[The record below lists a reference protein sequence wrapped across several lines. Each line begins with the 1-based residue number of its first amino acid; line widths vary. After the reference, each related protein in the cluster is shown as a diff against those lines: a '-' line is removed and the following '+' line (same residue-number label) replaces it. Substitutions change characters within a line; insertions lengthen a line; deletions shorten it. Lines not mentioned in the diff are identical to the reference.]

1 MSQEYTEDKEVK
13 LTKLSSGRRLL
24 EAMLILCSLFAI
36 WLMAALLSFNPSD
49 PSWSQTAWH
58 EPIHNLGGAPGAW
71 LADTLFFIFG
81 VMAYTIPVI
90 IIGGCWF
97 AWRHQENDEYIDY
110 FAVSLRLIGA
120 LALILTSCGLAAI
133 NADDIW
139 YFASGGVIGSL
150 LSTTLQP
157 LLHSSGGTI
166 ALLCIWAA
174 GLTLFTGWSW
184 VSIAEKLGGGILS
197 VLTFASNRTRRD
209 DTWVDEGEY
218 EDDEEE
224 YDDEEAARPQESRR
238 ARILRSALAR
248 RKRLA
253 EKFTNPMGRKTDA
266 ALFSGKRMDDG
277 EEVVQYSAS
286 GAPVAADDVL
296 FSGASA
302 ARPAEDDV
310 LFSGASA
317 VRPGDFDPYDPLL
330 NGHSIAEPVSAAA
343 AATAAPQAWAE
354 SPVGHHGAAPAYQPE
369 ASYPPQQAYQPEPA
383 PFQQA
388 AYQPPAGQTAPQA
401 YQPEPAPYQQPVYD
415 PRAGQP
421 APQAYQ
427 PEPAPYQQPVYD
439 PRAGQPAPQAYQ
451 PEPAPYQQP
460 AYDPQAGQP
469 APQAYQPE
477 PAPYQQPAY
486 DPQAGQPAPQA
497 YQPEPAPYQQPAYD
511 PHAGQPAPQAYQPE
525 PAPYQQPA
533 YDPYAGQPAPQTYQQ
548 PAYDPNA
555 GQLAP
560 QTYQQPAYDPN
571 AGQPAP
577 QPYQPEP
584 AAYQPQSAPVPP
596 PEPEP
601 EVVQEEVKRPPLYY
615 FEEVEEKRAR
625 ERELLASWYQ
635 PIPEPESPI
644 ATKPLTPPTTASK
657 PPVETTVVS
666 AVAAGVH
673 QATAASGG
681 AAAATSSTAA
691 SAAATPLF
699 SPASSGPRVQVKEGI
714 GPKLPRPNRVRV
726 PTRRELASYGIKL
739 PSQREAEQRARQA
752 ERDPH
757 YDDELLSDEEADAM
771 EQDELARQFAAT
783 QQQRYGHRWEDDNAT
798 DDDEADAAAEAE
810 LARQFAATQQQR
822 YATEQPPG
830 ANPFSPADYEF
841 SPMKTLVN
849 DGPSEPLF
857 TPTPEVQ
864 PQQPAQRYQQPAAA
878 PQQGYQPAQHQP
890 IHHQPVPPQ
899 PQSYPTAS
907 QPVQPQQP
915 VAPQG
920 HQPAAPAPQ
929 ESLIHPLLMR
939 NGDSRPLQKPTTP
952 LPSLDLLTPPPSEVE
967 PVDTFA
973 LEQMARLV
981 EARLADFRIKADVVN
996 YSPGPVITR
1005 FELNLAPGVKAARIS
1020 NLSRDLARSLSTVAV
1035 RVVEVIPGKP
1045 YVGLELPNKKR
1056 QTVYLREVLDNAK
1069 FRDNPSPLTV
1079 VLGKDIAGDPVVADL
1094 AKMPHL
1100 LVAGTT
1106 GSGKSVG
1113 VNAMILSMLYKAQPE
1128 DVRFIMID
1136 PKMLELS
1143 VYEGIPH
1150 LLTEVVTDMKDAANA
1165 LRWSVNEMERRYK
1178 LMSALGVRNLAGYN
1192 EKIAEAARMGRPIP
1206 DPYWKPGDSMDAVH
1220 PVLEKLPYI
1229 VVLVDEFADLMM
1241 TVGKKV
1247 EELIARLAQ
1256 KARAAGIHLVLA
1268 TQRPSVDVITGLIKA
1283 NIPTRIAFTVS
1294 SKIDSRTI
1302 LDQGGAESLLG
1313 MGDMLYSGP
1322 NSTTPVRVH
1331 GAFVRDQEVHAVVQD
1346 WKARGRPQYVDGI
1359 TSDSESEGGGGGF
1372 DGGEELDPL
1381 FDQAVNFVT
1390 EKRKASISGVQRQ
1403 FRIGYNRAARIIE
1416 QMEAQGI
1423 VSEQGH
1429 NGNREVLAPPPFE

>member
-1 MSQEYTEDKEVK
+1 MSQEYTEDKDVT

-24 EAMLILCSLFAI
+24 EALLILIALFAV

-90 IIGGCWF
+90 IVGGCWF
-97 AWRHQENDEYIDY
+97 AWRHQSTDDYIDY
-110 FAVSLRLIGA
+110 FAVSLRLIGV

-166 ALLCIWAA
+166 MLLCIWAA

-184 VSIAEKLGGGILS
+184 VSIAEKLGGWLLNI
-197 VLTFASNRTRRD
+197 LTFASNRTRRD
-209 DTWVDEGEY
+209 DTWVD
-218 EDDEEE
+218 DEE
-224 YDDEEAARPQESRR
+224 YDDEYDEETDGVQRESRR
-238 ARILRSALAR
+238 ARILRGALAR

-253 EKFTNPMGRKTDA
+253 EKFSNPRGRQTDA
-266 ALFSGKRMDDG
+266 ALFSGKRMDDD
-277 EEVVQYSAS
+277 EDIQYSAR
-286 GAPVAADDVL
+286 GVAADPDDVL
-296 FSGASA
+296 FSGNRATQ
-302 ARPAEDDV
+302 PEYDE
-310 LFSGASA
+310 
-317 VRPGDFDPYDPLL
+317 YDPLL
-330 NGHSIAEPVSAAA
+330 NGHSVTEPVAAAA
-343 AATAAPQAWAE
+343 AATAVTQTWAASADPIMQTPPMPGAEPVVAQPTVEWQPVPGPQTGEPVIAPAPEGYQPHPQYAQPQEAQSAPWQQPVPVASAPQYAATPATAAE
-354 SPVGHHGAAPAYQPE
+354 YDSLAPQETQPQWQPE
-369 ASYPPQQAYQPEPA
+369 PTHQPTPVYQPEPI
-383 PFQQA
+383 A
-388 AYQPPAGQTAPQA
+388 AEPSHMPPPVI
-401 YQPEPAPYQQPVYD
+401 EQPV
-415 PRAGQP
+415 A
-421 APQAYQ
+421 
-427 PEPAPYQQPVYD
+427 
-439 PRAGQPAPQAYQ
+439 
-451 PEPAPYQQP
+451 
-460 AYDPQAGQP
+460 
-469 APQAYQPE
+469 
-477 PAPYQQPAY
+477 
-486 DPQAGQPAPQA
+486 
-497 YQPEPAPYQQPAYD
+497 
-511 PHAGQPAPQAYQPE
+511 
-525 PAPYQQPA
+525 
-533 YDPYAGQPAPQTYQQ
+533 T
-548 PAYDPNA
+548 
-555 GQLAP
+555 
-560 QTYQQPAYDPN
+560 
-571 AGQPAP
+571 
-577 QPYQPEP
+577 
-584 AAYQPQSAPVPP
+584 
-596 PEPEP
+596 EPEP
-601 EVVQEEVKRPPLYY
+601 DTEETRPARPPLYY

-625 ERELLASWYQ
+625 EREQLAAWYQ
-635 PIPEPESPI
+635 PIPEPVKENVPV
-644 ATKPLTPPTTASK
+644 KPTVSVAPSI
-657 PPVETTVVS
+657 PPVE
-666 AVAAGVH
+666 AVAA
-673 QATAASGG
+673 AASLDAGIKSGALAAG
-681 AAAATSSTAA
+681 AAAAAPA
-691 SAAATPLF
+691 FGLATGG
-699 SPASSGPRVQVKEGI
+699 APRPQVKEGI
-714 GPKLPRPNRVRV
+714 GPQLPRPNRVRV

-739 PSQREAEQRARQA
+739 PSQRIAEEKAREAERNQYETGAQ
-752 ERDPH
+752 
-757 YDDELLSDEEADAM
+757 LTDEEIDAM
-771 EQDELARQFAAT
+771 HQDELARQFAQSQQHRYGETYQHDT
-783 QQQRYGHRWEDDNAT
+783 QQAEDDDT
-798 DDDEADAAAEAE
+798 AAEAE
-810 LARQFAATQQQR
+810 LARQFAASQQQR
-822 YATEQPPG
+822 YSGEQPAG
-830 ANPFSPADYEF
+830 AQPFSLDDLDF
-841 SPMKTLVN
+841 SPMKVLV
-849 DGPSEPLF
+849 DEGPHEPLF
-857 TPTPEVQ
+857 TPGVMPESTPVQQPVAPHPQYQQ
-864 PQQPAQRYQQPAAA
+864 PQQSVA
-878 PQQGYQPAQHQP
+878 
-890 IHHQPVPPQ
+890 PQ
-899 PQSYPTAS
+899 PQY
-907 QPVQPQQP
+907 QQPQQP
-915 VAPQG
+915 VAPQPQYQ
-920 HQPAAPAPQ
+920 QPQQPTAPQ
-929 ESLIHPLLMR
+929 DSLIHPLLMR
-939 NGDSRPLQKPTTP
+939 NGDSRPLQRPTTP

-1069 FRDNPSPLTV
+1069 FRENPSPLTV

-1206 DPYWKPGDSMDAVH
+1206 DPYWKPGDSMDVQH

-1322 NSTTPVRVH
+1322 NSTMPVRVH

-1372 DGGEELDPL
+1372 DGGEELDAL

-1390 EKRKASISGVQRQ
+1390 QKRKASISGVQRQ

-1423 VSEQGH
+1423 VSAQGH

>member
-1 MSQEYTEDKEVK
+1 MSQEYTEDKEVT

-24 EAMLILCSLFAI
+24 EALLILIVLFAV

-58 EPIHNLGGAPGAW
+58 EPIHNLGGMPGAW

-90 IIGGCWF
+90 IVGGCWF
-97 AWRHQENDEYIDY
+97 AWRHQSSDEYIDY
-110 FAVSLRLIGA
+110 FAVSLRIIGV

-166 ALLCIWAA
+166 ALLCVWAA

-184 VSIAEKLGGGILS
+184 VTIAEKLGGWILNI
-197 VLTFASNRTRRD
+197 LTFASNRTRRD
-209 DTWVDEGEY
+209 DTWVDEDEY
-218 EDDEEE
+218 EDDEEYE
-224 YDDEEAARPQESRR
+224 DENHGKQHESRR
-238 ARILRSALAR
+238 ARILRGALAR

-253 EKFTNPMGRKTDA
+253 EKFINPMGRQTDA
-266 ALFSGKRMDDG
+266 ALFSGKRMDDD
-277 EEVVQYSAS
+277 EEITYTAR
-286 GAPVAADDVL
+286 GVAADPDDVL
-296 FSGASA
+296 FSGNRATQ
-302 ARPAEDDV
+302 PEYDE
-310 LFSGASA
+310 
-317 VRPGDFDPYDPLL
+317 YDPLL
-330 NGHSIAEPVSAAA
+330 NGAPITEPVAVAA
-343 AATAAPQAWAE
+343 AATTATQSWAAPVEPVTQTPPVASVDVPPSQPTVAWQ
-354 SPVGHHGAAPAYQPE
+354 PVPGPQTGEPVIAPAPE
-369 ASYPPQQAYQPEPA
+369 GYPQQSQYAQPAVQYNEPL
-383 PFQQA
+383 
-388 AYQPPAGQTAPQA
+388 
-401 YQPEPAPYQQPVYD
+401 QQPVQPQQPYYA
-415 PRAGQP
+415 PAAEQP
-421 APQAYQ
+421 AQQ
-427 PEPAPYQQPVYD
+427 PYYAPAAEQPVQQPYYATAPEQPAQQPYYAPAPEQPV
-439 PRAGQPAPQAYQ
+439 AGNAWQAEEQQSTFAPQSTYQ
-451 PEPAPYQQP
+451 TE
-460 AYDPQAGQP
+460 
-469 APQAYQPE
+469 
-477 PAPYQQPAY
+477 
-486 DPQAGQPAPQA
+486 
-497 YQPEPAPYQQPAYD
+497 
-511 PHAGQPAPQAYQPE
+511 
-525 PAPYQQPA
+525 
-533 YDPYAGQPAPQTYQQ
+533 QTYQQ
-548 PAYDPNA
+548 PAAQEP
-555 GQLAP
+555 L
-560 QTYQQPAYDPN
+560 YQQPQSVEQ
-571 AGQPAP
+571 QP
-577 QPYQPEP
+577 
-584 AAYQPQSAPVPP
+584 VV
-596 PEPEP
+596 EPEP
-601 EVVQEEVKRPPLYY
+601 VVEETKPARPPLYY

-625 ERELLASWYQ
+625 EREQLAAWYQ
-635 PIPEPESPI
+635 PIPEPVKEPEPI
-644 ATKPLTPPTTASK
+644 KSSLKAPSVAAV
-657 PPVETTVVS
+657 PPVEAAAAVS
-666 AVAAGVH
+666 PL
-673 QATAASGG
+673 ASGVKKATLATG
-681 AAAATSSTAA
+681 AAATVAA
-691 SAAATPLF
+691 PVF
-699 SPASSGPRVQVKEGI
+699 SLANSGGPRPQVKEGI
-714 GPKLPRPNRVRV
+714 GPQLPRPKRIRV

-739 PSQREAEQRARQA
+739 PSQRAAEEKAREAQRNQY
-752 ERDPH
+752 DSGDQ
-757 YDDELLSDEEADAM
+757 YNDDEIDAM
-771 EQDELARQFAAT
+771 QQDELARQFAQT
-783 QQQRYGHRWEDDNAT
+783 QQQRYGEQYQHDVPVNAED
-798 DDDEADAAAEAE
+798 ADAAAEAE
-810 LARQFAATQQQR
+810 LARQFAQTQQQR
-822 YATEQPPG
+822 YSGEQPAG
-830 ANPFSPADYEF
+830 ANPFSLDDFEF
-841 SPMKTLVN
+841 SPMKALLD
-849 DGPSEPLF
+849 DGPHEPLF
-857 TPTPEVQ
+857 TPIVEPVQ
-864 PQQPAQRYQQPAAA
+864 
-878 PQQGYQPAQHQP
+878 
-890 IHHQPVPPQ
+890 
-899 PQSYPTAS
+899 
-907 QPVQPQQP
+907 QPQQP
-915 VAPQG
+915 VAPQQQYQ
-920 HQPAAPAPQ
+920 QPQQPVPPQQQYQQPQQPVAPQ
-929 ESLIHPLLMR
+929 PQYQQPQQQVAPQPQYQQPQQPVTPQPQYQQPQQPVAPQPQYQQPQQPVAPQQQDTLLHPLLMR
-939 NGDSRPLQKPTTP
+939 NGDSRPLHKPTTP

-1079 VLGKDIAGDPVVADL
+1079 VLGKDIAGEPVVADL

-1165 LRWSVNEMERRYK
+1165 LRWCVNEMERRYK

-1192 EKIAEAARMGRPIP
+1192 EKIAEADRMMRPIP
-1206 DPYWKPGDSMDAVH
+1206 DPYWKPGDSMDAQH
-1220 PVLEKLPYI
+1220 PVLKKEPYI

-1302 LDQGGAESLLG
+1302 LDQAGAESLLG

-1322 NSTTPVRVH
+1322 NSTLPVRVH

-1359 TSDSESEGGGGGF
+1359 TSDSESEGGAGGF
-1372 DGGEELDPL
+1372 DGAEELDPL
-1381 FDQAVNFVT
+1381 FDQAVQFVT

-1429 NGNREVLAPPPFE
+1429 NGNREVLAPPPFD

>member
-1 MSQEYTEDKEVK
+1 MSQEYTEDKEVT

-24 EAMLILCSLFAI
+24 EALLILIVLFAV

-58 EPIHNLGGAPGAW
+58 EPIHNLGGMPGAW

-90 IIGGCWF
+90 IVGGCWF
-97 AWRHQENDEYIDY
+97 AWRHQSSDEYIDY
-110 FAVSLRLIGA
+110 FAVSLRIIGV

-166 ALLCIWAA
+166 ALLCVWAA

-184 VSIAEKLGGGILS
+184 VTIAEKLGGWILNI
-197 VLTFASNRTRRD
+197 LTFASNRTRRD
-209 DTWVDEGEY
+209 DTWVDEDEY
-218 EDDEEE
+218 EDDEEYE
-224 YDDEEAARPQESRR
+224 DENHGKQHESRR
-238 ARILRSALAR
+238 ARILRGALAR

-253 EKFTNPMGRKTDA
+253 EKFINPMGRQTDA
-266 ALFSGKRMDDG
+266 ALFSGKRMDDD
-277 EEVVQYSAS
+277 EEITYTAR
-286 GAPVAADDVL
+286 GVAADPDDVL
-296 FSGASA
+296 FSGNRATQ
-302 ARPAEDDV
+302 PEYDE
-310 LFSGASA
+310 
-317 VRPGDFDPYDPLL
+317 YDPLL
-330 NGHSIAEPVSAAA
+330 NGAPITEPVAVAA
-343 AATAAPQAWAE
+343 AATTATQSWAAPVEPVTQTPPVASVDVPPSQPTVAWQ
-354 SPVGHHGAAPAYQPE
+354 PVPGPQTGEPVIAPAPE
-369 ASYPPQQAYQPEPA
+369 GYPQQSQYAQPAVQYNEPL
-383 PFQQA
+383 
-388 AYQPPAGQTAPQA
+388 
-401 YQPEPAPYQQPVYD
+401 QQPVQPQQPYYA
-415 PRAGQP
+415 PAAEQP
-421 APQAYQ
+421 A
-427 PEPAPYQQPVYD
+427 QQPYYAPAAEQPVQQPYYATA
-439 PRAGQPAPQAYQ
+439 PEQPA
-451 PEPAPYQQP
+451 QQP
-460 AYDPQAGQP
+460 YYAPVPEQPVAGNAWQAEEQQSTF
-469 APQAYQPE
+469 APQSTYQTE
-477 PAPYQQPAY
+477 
-486 DPQAGQPAPQA
+486 
-497 YQPEPAPYQQPAYD
+497 
-511 PHAGQPAPQAYQPE
+511 
-525 PAPYQQPA
+525 
-533 YDPYAGQPAPQTYQQ
+533 QTYQQ
-548 PAYDPNA
+548 PAAQEP
-555 GQLAP
+555 L
-560 QTYQQPAYDPN
+560 YQQP
-571 AGQPAP
+571 QPVEQ
-577 QPYQPEP
+577 QP
-584 AAYQPQSAPVPP
+584 VV
-596 PEPEP
+596 EPEP
-601 EVVQEEVKRPPLYY
+601 VVEETKPARPPLYY

-625 ERELLASWYQ
+625 EREQLAAWYQ
-635 PIPEPESPI
+635 PIPEPVKEPEPI
-644 ATKPLTPPTTASK
+644 KSSLKAPSVAAV
-657 PPVETTVVS
+657 PPVEAAAAVS
-666 AVAAGVH
+666 PL
-673 QATAASGG
+673 ASGVKKATLATG
-681 AAAATSSTAA
+681 AAATVAA
-691 SAAATPLF
+691 PVF
-699 SPASSGPRVQVKEGI
+699 SLANSGGPRPQVKEGI
-714 GPKLPRPNRVRV
+714 GPQLPRPKRIRV

-739 PSQREAEQRARQA
+739 PSQRAAEEKAREAQRNQY
-752 ERDPH
+752 DSGDQ
-757 YDDELLSDEEADAM
+757 YNDDEIDAM
-771 EQDELARQFAAT
+771 QQDELARQFAQT
-783 QQQRYGHRWEDDNAT
+783 QQQRYGEQYQHDVPVNAED
-798 DDDEADAAAEAE
+798 ADAAAEAE
-810 LARQFAATQQQR
+810 LARQFAQTQQQR
-822 YATEQPPG
+822 YSGEQPAG
-830 ANPFSPADYEF
+830 ANPFSLDDFEF
-841 SPMKTLVN
+841 SPMKALLD
-849 DGPSEPLF
+849 DGPHEPLF
-857 TPTPEVQ
+857 TPIVEPVQ
-864 PQQPAQRYQQPAAA
+864 
-878 PQQGYQPAQHQP
+878 
-890 IHHQPVPPQ
+890 
-899 PQSYPTAS
+899 
-907 QPVQPQQP
+907 QPQQP
-915 VAPQG
+915 VAPQQQYQ
-920 HQPAAPAPQ
+920 QPQQPVPPQPQYQQPQQPVAPQ
-929 ESLIHPLLMR
+929 PQYQQPQQPVAPQPQYQQPQQPVAPQPQYQQPQQPVAPQQQYQQPQQPVAPQPQDTLLHPLLMR
-939 NGDSRPLQKPTTP
+939 NGDSRPLHKPTTP

-1056 QTVYLREVLDNAK
+1056 QTVYLREVLDNTK

-1079 VLGKDIAGDPVVADL
+1079 VLGKDIAGEPVVADL

-1165 LRWSVNEMERRYK
+1165 LRWCVNEMERRYK

-1192 EKIAEAARMGRPIP
+1192 EKIAEADRMMRPIP
-1206 DPYWKPGDSMDAVH
+1206 DPYWKPGDSMDAQH
-1220 PVLEKLPYI
+1220 PVLKKEPYI

-1302 LDQGGAESLLG
+1302 LDQAGAESLLG

-1322 NSTTPVRVH
+1322 NSTLPVRVH

-1359 TSDSESEGGGGGF
+1359 TSDSESEGGAGGF
-1372 DGGEELDPL
+1372 DGAEELDPL
-1381 FDQAVNFVT
+1381 FDQAVQFVT

-1429 NGNREVLAPPPFE
+1429 NGNREVLAPPPFD

>member
-1 MSQEYTEDKEVK
+1 MSQEYTEDKEVT

-24 EAMLILCSLFAI
+24 EALLILIVLFAV

-58 EPIHNLGGAPGAW
+58 EPIHNLGGMPGAW
-71 LADTLFFIFG
+71 LADTLFFILG

-90 IIGGCWF
+90 IVGGCWF
-97 AWRHQENDEYIDY
+97 AWRHQSSDEYIDY
-110 FAVSLRLIGA
+110 FAVSLRIIGV

-166 ALLCIWAA
+166 ALLCVWAA

-184 VSIAEKLGGGILS
+184 VTIAEKLGGWILNI
-197 VLTFASNRTRRD
+197 LTFASNRTRRD
-209 DTWVDEGEY
+209 DTWVDEDEY
-218 EDDEEE
+218 EDDEEYE
-224 YDDEEAARPQESRR
+224 DENHGKQHESRR
-238 ARILRSALAR
+238 ARILRGALAR

-253 EKFTNPMGRKTDA
+253 EKFINPMGRQTDA
-266 ALFSGKRMDDG
+266 ALFSGKRMDDD
-277 EEVVQYSAS
+277 EEITYTAR
-286 GAPVAADDVL
+286 GVAADPDDVL
-296 FSGASA
+296 FSGNRATQ
-302 ARPAEDDV
+302 PEYDE
-310 LFSGASA
+310 
-317 VRPGDFDPYDPLL
+317 YDPLL
-330 NGHSIAEPVSAAA
+330 NGAPITEPVAVAA
-343 AATAAPQAWAE
+343 AATTATQSWAAPVEPVTQTPPVASVDVPPSQPTVAWQ
-354 SPVGHHGAAPAYQPE
+354 PVPGPQTGEPVIAPAPE
-369 ASYPPQQAYQPEPA
+369 GYPQQSQYAQPAVQYNEPL
-383 PFQQA
+383 
-388 AYQPPAGQTAPQA
+388 
-401 YQPEPAPYQQPVYD
+401 QQPVQPQQPYYA
-415 PRAGQP
+415 PAAEQP
-421 APQAYQ
+421 AQQ
-427 PEPAPYQQPVYD
+427 PYYAPAAEQPVQQPYYATAPEQPAQQPYYAPAPEQPV
-439 PRAGQPAPQAYQ
+439 AGNAWQAEEQQSTFAPQSTYQ
-451 PEPAPYQQP
+451 TE
-460 AYDPQAGQP
+460 
-469 APQAYQPE
+469 
-477 PAPYQQPAY
+477 
-486 DPQAGQPAPQA
+486 
-497 YQPEPAPYQQPAYD
+497 
-511 PHAGQPAPQAYQPE
+511 
-525 PAPYQQPA
+525 
-533 YDPYAGQPAPQTYQQ
+533 QTYQQ
-548 PAYDPNA
+548 PAAQEP
-555 GQLAP
+555 L
-560 QTYQQPAYDPN
+560 YQQP
-571 AGQPAP
+571 QPVEQ
-577 QPYQPEP
+577 QP
-584 AAYQPQSAPVPP
+584 VV
-596 PEPEP
+596 EPEP
-601 EVVQEEVKRPPLYY
+601 VVEETKPARPPLYY

-625 ERELLASWYQ
+625 EREQLAAWYQ
-635 PIPEPESPI
+635 PIPEPVKEPEPI
-644 ATKPLTPPTTASK
+644 KSSLKAPSVAAV
-657 PPVETTVVS
+657 PPVETAAAVS
-666 AVAAGVH
+666 PL
-673 QATAASGG
+673 ASGVKKATLATG
-681 AAAATSSTAA
+681 AAATVAA
-691 SAAATPLF
+691 PVF
-699 SPASSGPRVQVKEGI
+699 SLANSGGPRPQVKEGI
-714 GPKLPRPNRVRV
+714 GPQLPRPKRIRV

-739 PSQREAEQRARQA
+739 PSQRAAEEKAREAQRNQY
-752 ERDPH
+752 DSGDQ
-757 YDDELLSDEEADAM
+757 YNDDEIDAM
-771 EQDELARQFAAT
+771 QQDELARQFAQT
-783 QQQRYGHRWEDDNAT
+783 QQQRYGEQYQHDVPVNAED
-798 DDDEADAAAEAE
+798 ADAAAEAE
-810 LARQFAATQQQR
+810 LARQFAQTQQQR
-822 YATEQPPG
+822 YSGEQPAG
-830 ANPFSPADYEF
+830 ANPFSLDDFEF
-841 SPMKTLVN
+841 SPMKALLD
-849 DGPSEPLF
+849 DGPHEPLF
-857 TPTPEVQ
+857 TPIVEPVQ
-864 PQQPAQRYQQPAAA
+864 
-878 PQQGYQPAQHQP
+878 
-890 IHHQPVPPQ
+890 
-899 PQSYPTAS
+899 
-907 QPVQPQQP
+907 QPQQP
-915 VAPQG
+915 VAPQ
-920 HQPAAPAPQ
+920 QQ
-929 ESLIHPLLMR
+929 DTLLHPLLMR
-939 NGDSRPLQKPTTP
+939 NGDSRPLHKPTTP

-1079 VLGKDIAGDPVVADL
+1079 VLGKDIAGEPVVADL

-1165 LRWSVNEMERRYK
+1165 LRWCVNEMERRYK

-1192 EKIAEAARMGRPIP
+1192 EKIAEADRMMRPIP
-1206 DPYWKPGDSMDAVH
+1206 DPYWKPGDSMDAQH
-1220 PVLEKLPYI
+1220 PVLKKEPYI

-1302 LDQGGAESLLG
+1302 LDQAGAESLLG

-1322 NSTTPVRVH
+1322 NSTLPVRVH

-1359 TSDSESEGGGGGF
+1359 TSDSESEGGAGGF
-1372 DGGEELDPL
+1372 DGAEELDPL
-1381 FDQAVNFVT
+1381 FDQAVQFVT

-1429 NGNREVLAPPPFE
+1429 NGNREVLAPPPFD

>member
-1 MSQEYTEDKEVK
+1 MSQEYTEDKDVT

-24 EAMLILCSLFAI
+24 EALLILIALFAV

-90 IIGGCWF
+90 IVGGCWF
-97 AWRHQENDEYIDY
+97 AWRHQSTDDYIDY
-110 FAVSLRLIGA
+110 FAVSLRLIGV

-166 ALLCIWAA
+166 MLLCIWAA

-184 VSIAEKLGGGILS
+184 VSIAEKLGGWLLNI
-197 VLTFASNRTRRD
+197 LTFASNRTRRD
-209 DTWVDEGEY
+209 DTWVD
-218 EDDEEE
+218 DEE
-224 YDDEEAARPQESRR
+224 YDDEYDEETDGVQRESRR
-238 ARILRSALAR
+238 ARILRGALAR

-253 EKFTNPMGRKTDA
+253 EKFSNPRGRQTDA
-266 ALFSGKRMDDG
+266 ALFSGKRMDDD
-277 EEVVQYSAS
+277 EDIQYSAR
-286 GAPVAADDVL
+286 GVAADPDDVL
-296 FSGASA
+296 FSGNRATQ
-302 ARPAEDDV
+302 PEYDE
-310 LFSGASA
+310 
-317 VRPGDFDPYDPLL
+317 YDPLL
-330 NGHSIAEPVSAAA
+330 NGHSVTEPVAAAA
-343 AATAAPQAWAE
+343 AATAVTQTWAASADPIMQTPPMPGAEPVVAQPTVEWQPVPGPQTGEPVIAPAPEGYQPHPQYAQPQEAQSAPWQQPVPVASAPQYAATPATAAE
-354 SPVGHHGAAPAYQPE
+354 YDSLAPQETQPQWQPE
-369 ASYPPQQAYQPEPA
+369 PTHQPTPVYQPEPI
-383 PFQQA
+383 A
-388 AYQPPAGQTAPQA
+388 AEPSHMPPLVI
-401 YQPEPAPYQQPVYD
+401 EQPV
-415 PRAGQP
+415 A
-421 APQAYQ
+421 
-427 PEPAPYQQPVYD
+427 
-439 PRAGQPAPQAYQ
+439 
-451 PEPAPYQQP
+451 
-460 AYDPQAGQP
+460 
-469 APQAYQPE
+469 
-477 PAPYQQPAY
+477 
-486 DPQAGQPAPQA
+486 
-497 YQPEPAPYQQPAYD
+497 
-511 PHAGQPAPQAYQPE
+511 
-525 PAPYQQPA
+525 
-533 YDPYAGQPAPQTYQQ
+533 T
-548 PAYDPNA
+548 
-555 GQLAP
+555 
-560 QTYQQPAYDPN
+560 
-571 AGQPAP
+571 
-577 QPYQPEP
+577 
-584 AAYQPQSAPVPP
+584 
-596 PEPEP
+596 EPEP
-601 EVVQEEVKRPPLYY
+601 DTEETRPARPPLYY

-625 ERELLASWYQ
+625 EREQLAAWYQ
-635 PIPEPESPI
+635 PIPEPVKENVPV
-644 ATKPLTPPTTASK
+644 KPTVSVAPSI
-657 PPVETTVVS
+657 PPVE
-666 AVAAGVH
+666 AVAA
-673 QATAASGG
+673 AASLDAGIKSGALAAG
-681 AAAATSSTAA
+681 AAAAAPAFSL
-691 SAAATPLF
+691 ATGG
-699 SPASSGPRVQVKEGI
+699 APRPQVKEGI
-714 GPKLPRPNRVRV
+714 GPQLPRPNRVRV

-739 PSQREAEQRARQA
+739 PSQRIAEEKAREAERNQYETGAQ
-752 ERDPH
+752 
-757 YDDELLSDEEADAM
+757 LTDEEIDAM
-771 EQDELARQFAAT
+771 HQDELARQFAQSQQHRYGETYQHDT
-783 QQQRYGHRWEDDNAT
+783 QQAEDDDT
-798 DDDEADAAAEAE
+798 AAEAE
-810 LARQFAATQQQR
+810 LARQFAASQQQR
-822 YATEQPPG
+822 YSGEQPAG
-830 ANPFSPADYEF
+830 AQPFSLDDLDF
-841 SPMKTLVN
+841 SPMKVLV
-849 DGPSEPLF
+849 DEGPHEPLF
-857 TPTPEVQ
+857 TPGVLPESTPV
-864 PQQPAQRYQQPAAA
+864 QQPVA
-878 PQQGYQPAQHQP
+878 
-890 IHHQPVPPQ
+890 PQ
-899 PQSYPTAS
+899 PQPQY
-907 QPVQPQQP
+907 QQPQQP
-915 VAPQG
+915 VAPQPQYQ
-920 HQPAAPAPQ
+920 QPQQPVAPQ
-929 ESLIHPLLMR
+929 PQYQQPQQPVAPQPQYQQPQQPTAPQDSLIHPLLMR
-939 NGDSRPLQKPTTP
+939 NGDSRPLQRPTTP

-1069 FRDNPSPLTV
+1069 FRENPSPLTV

-1206 DPYWKPGDSMDAVH
+1206 DPYWKPGDSMDVQH

-1322 NSTTPVRVH
+1322 NSTMPVRVH

-1372 DGGEELDPL
+1372 DGGEELDAL

-1390 EKRKASISGVQRQ
+1390 QKRKASISGVQRQ

-1423 VSEQGH
+1423 VSAQGH